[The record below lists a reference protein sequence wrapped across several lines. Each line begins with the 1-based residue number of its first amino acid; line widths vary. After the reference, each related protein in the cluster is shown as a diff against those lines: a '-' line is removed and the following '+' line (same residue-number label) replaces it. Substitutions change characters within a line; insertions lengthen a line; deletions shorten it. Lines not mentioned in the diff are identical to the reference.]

1 METIVKISC
10 AVLFL
15 TLCTSLSAQEK
26 SIPKEMYGKWS
37 FVLDDGNGGSMQGT
51 CVIALEGE
59 ETKAAFDLGMGG
71 ATKSSAFRFNDQG
84 VILADFNVEGYP
96 LLLTFKLEEGVLMC
110 DLDVGAMVIPID
122 MKRAE

>member
-1 METIVKISC
+1 MKTIVKISC
-10 AVLFL
+10 AMLLLAF
-15 TLCTSLSAQEK
+15 CTSLSAQEK

-51 CVIALEGE
+51 CVVAQEGE
-59 ETKAAFDLGMGG
+59 ETKAAFDLGMGS
-71 ATKSSAFRFNDQG
+71 AAKTSAFRFNDQG

-96 LLLTFKLEEGVLMC
+96 LLLTFKLEDGILMC
-110 DLDVGAMVIPID
+110 DLDAGAMVIPID